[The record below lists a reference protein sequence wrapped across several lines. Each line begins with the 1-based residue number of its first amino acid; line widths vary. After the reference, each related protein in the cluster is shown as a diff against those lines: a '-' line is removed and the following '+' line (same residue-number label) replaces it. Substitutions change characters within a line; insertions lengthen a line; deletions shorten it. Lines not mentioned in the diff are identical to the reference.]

1 MTKETLLLRLE
12 APMQSWGTRSRWD
25 VRETGAEPTKSG
37 VIGLL
42 GCALG
47 LRRDSDDLLF
57 LDSKLLFGVRVEREG
72 VVSTD
77 YHTVTGYH
85 RTAAGEFK
93 HSGGTSKSFEKA
105 LEHGESTVIS
115 PREYLHDAAF
125 LVALSSEDKELLQR
139 IVGVDASGPWK
150 GSLQKPFWP
159 LYLGRKSC
167 VPSRPVFERLTD
179 EYQDVEDALKKE
191 PWSCLRSRKTEKQ
204 KAPPKL
210 LAWIEHSDGEFE
222 RQDALRVNQLRFY
235 EYRRCQRIEIET
247 TTMTHAP
254 ERRNP

>member
-1 MTKETLLLRLE
+1 
-12 APMQSWGTRSRWD
+12 MQSWGTRSRWD

-47 LRRDSDDLLF
+47 LQRDSDDLLF
-57 LDSKLLFGVRVEREG
+57 LDGKLLFGVRVEREG

-93 HSGGTSKSFEKA
+93 HSGGTAKSFVKA

-125 LVALSSEDKELLQR
+125 LVALSSDEKVLLQR
-139 IVGVDASGPWK
+139 IAGVDASGPWK
-150 GSLQKPFWP
+150 GSLVNPCWP

-191 PWSCLRSRKTEKQ
+191 PWLPLRSRETEKK

-210 LAWIEHSDGEFE
+210 FAWIEHPDGEYE
-222 RQDALRVNQLRFY
+222 RQDALRLNQLRFY
-235 EYRRCQRIEIET
+235 EYRRCKRIEIET
-247 TTMTHAP
+247 TTMNHTP
-254 ERRNP
+254 GKRNS

>member
-1 MTKETLLLRLE
+1 
-12 APMQSWGTRSRWD
+12 MQSWGTRSRWD

-93 HSGGTSKSFEKA
+93 HSGGTAKSFEKA
-105 LEHGESTVIS
+105 LEHGECTVVS

-125 LVALSSEDKELLQR
+125 LVALSSDEQGLLQR
-139 IVGVDASGPWK
+139 IVGIDASGPWK
-150 GSLQKPFWP
+150 GSLVNPCWP

-191 PWSCLRSRKTEKQ
+191 PWSGLRSRKTEKQ

-210 LAWIEHSDGEFE
+210 LAWIEHPDGEYE

-235 EYRRCQRIEIET
+235 EYRRCQHIEIET
-247 TTMTHAP
+247 TTMVHAP